1 MKILTLYTQFTPS
14 ILRRVKAP
22 LQVLAE
28 RGHSCSFMQVENLTA
43 GLAHNADCTIL
54 PNWILSDKE
63 FEEYQEM
70 ARTRTFVYDLS
81 SPLLLLHGRVQE
93 TLQLAHLVTVPTEW
107 LKKEVGTLHR
117 NVQVLPSTIDLPFF
131 LEENRVPRNG
141 THTLGCFGPFDWDQ
155 LVKPLTWLAQ
165 RIPRLFVLAGP
176 EAASSFRDAPFRYQE
191 VQTSDCY
198 QYRSAIRQ
206 CNLGLQ
212 PKDGRTQYDPIWK
225 HEYGVYSIPTLTC
238 FMHDPEHWA
247 ELISNWLGDRE
258 KQAEWGHVAFL
269 EANGVRA
276 TQMAGEYLRV
286 YRKKL
291 PHSFYV

>member
-1 MKILTLYTQFTPS
+1 MKILALYTRFTPS

-63 FEEYQEM
+63 FADYRETVK
-70 ARTRTFVYDLS
+70 TRTFIYDLF
-81 SPLLLLHGRVQE
+81 SPLLLLHERVQE
-93 TLQLAHLVTVPTEW
+93 TLQIAHLVTVPTEW

-117 NVQVLPSTIDLPFF
+117 NVQVLPSTLDLPFF
-131 LEENRVPRNG
+131 LEEKRVVRKG
-141 THTLGCFGPFDWDQ
+141 TKTLGCFGPFDWDQ
-155 LVKPLTWLAQ
+155 LIEPLTWLSQ
-165 RIPRLFVLAGP
+165 RIPELTVLAGP
-176 EAASSFRDAPFRYQE
+176 EAISSFRDAPFHSYD
-191 VQTSDCY
+191 VQTADCY
-198 QYRSAIRQ
+198 EYRAALRQ

-212 PKDGRTQYDPIWK
+212 PKDGRTTYDPVWK
-225 HEYGVYSIPTLTC
+225 HEYGVYSIPTLSSSGT
-238 FMHDPEHWA
+238 PERWA
-247 ELISNWLGDRE
+247 ELISNWLGDKE

-269 EANGVRA
+269 EANSMRA
-276 TQMAGEYLRV
+276 TQMAGEYLRI

-291 PHSFYV
+291 PHSFAL